1 MPPLRIY
8 LVRHAKAEPHAAG
21 GDAARR
27 LTPDGRARFAAFAR
41 EVAPRLAVTRIVSS
55 PLTRARETADI
66 LGAAT
71 GAPVEEEGDLASGTS
86 SGRELLALARRE
98 GAGVALVGHNPE
110 LEDAI
115 ALASGAE
122 EKVRPGAIA
131 AVDLDDGAETLA
143 WIEAPAKE

>member
-1 MPPLRIY
+1 
-8 LVRHAKAEPHAAG
+8 
-21 GDAARR
+21 
-27 LTPDGRARFAAFAR
+27 
-41 EVAPRLAVTRIVSS
+41 VAPRLAVTRIVSS
-55 PLTRARETADI
+55 PLARARETADI

-131 AVDLDDGAETLA
+131 AVDLDDGAENLA